1 MGLILFLRGFF
12 LFKKVI
18 DGRVINENFLFELLF
33 EGKGDILFLKF
44 GRVVIV
50 LIDVLRVD
58 FVYSE

>member
-33 EGKGDILFLKF
+33 EGKGDFLFLKY
-44 GRVVIV
+44 GRVVIM